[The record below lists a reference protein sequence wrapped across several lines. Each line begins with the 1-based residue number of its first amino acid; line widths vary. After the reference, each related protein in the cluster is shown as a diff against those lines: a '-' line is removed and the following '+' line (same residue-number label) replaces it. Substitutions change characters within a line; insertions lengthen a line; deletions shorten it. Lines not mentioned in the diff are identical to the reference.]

1 MDGLGADGLGADGLG
16 TDGLGTDGLGTG
28 RASVPRPADGM
39 SRTLPVLGN
48 SYGIALGTAG

>member
-1 MDGLGADGLGADGLG
+1 MDGLGADGLGA
-16 TDGLGTDGLGTG
+16 DGLGTG